1 VRIPGAAAAL
11 PAALFLVLVGCG
23 GTSGQ
28 GSDKTVIAA
37 LGDSITAGNPGFE
50 PNSSIRAQSGFGSDA
65 QSQYEYWA
73 QRKHPDLQIRN
84 CGVFGERTDEIVRRL
99 DECAQGA
106 DGIVIQGGIN
116 DIAQGLPV
124 EAAGANITGMVRAAK
139 ELNLD
144 VAIADVLPWNRGHP
158 QADPAIEQLNRRIA
172 EIGRSEDV
180 AVLPFHQT
188 LEDPAAP
195 GTMKPEWTADGDHPS
210 VEGYRRLGEIAFQPP
225 GG

>member
-1 VRIPGAAAAL
+1 VRAAATAGAL
-11 PAALFLVLVGCG
+11 SAVLLLALAGCG
-23 GTSGQ
+23 GTSGE

-50 PNSSIRAQSGFGSDA
+50 PDASIRAQSGFGSDS

-124 EAAGANITGMVRAAK
+124 EAAAANISGMVRAAK

-144 VAIADVLPWNRGHP
+144 VAIADLLPWNRGHP
-158 QADPAIEQLNRRIA
+158 QADGAIEQLNRRIA
-172 EIGRSEDV
+172 EIGSSEDV

-188 LEDPAAP
+188 LEDPNAP
-195 GTMKPEWTADGDHPS
+195 GLMKPEWTADGDHPS
-210 VEGYRRLGEIAFQPP
+210 LEGYRRLGEIAFSPP
-225 GG
+225 GS